1 MLIPMAVFSGGLAPV
16 VGKLV
21 DRINPRYIALFGL
34 LLFAVSLY
42 WYSIW
47 LDPNP
52 DLAWRLLIPSG
63 VLGIAMSCVW
73 SPISTTATY
82 NLPQA
87 QAGAGAGVYNT
98 TRQIGAVLGS
108 ASIAVLI
115 EARLGANGIHS
126 SASGA
131 EFGGTLPAPLQAG
144 FTDAMAQSMLLP
156 AAVALVGAV
165 IVIFFEK
172 HKKNDV
178 WDHALTE
185 QGARNAA
192 AAEAAATAGGEPSGT
207 SDPDATHGE
216 PVTAGVRVAPSP
228 PAAHGS
234 HAAPVPP
241 DGSAQSSGAPDG
253 QGAHGVRGTHGSHA
267 APVDPE

>member
-1 MLIPMAVFSGGLAPV
+1 V

-34 LLFAVSLY
+34 LLFAVALY
-42 WYSIW
+42 WYSVW

-63 VLGIAMSCVW
+63 VLGVAMSCVW

-156 AAVALVGAV
+156 AAVALLGAL

-172 HKKNDV
+172 HKKNDA

-192 AAEAAATAGGEPSGT
+192 AAEQATPL
-207 SDPDATHGE
+207 E
-216 PVTAGVRVAPSP
+216 PVTAGGRDS
-228 PAAHGS
+228 AHGS
-234 HAAPVPP
+234 HAAPV
-241 DGSAQSSGAPDG
+241 APDG
-253 QGAHGVRGTHGSHA
+253 AAQQTGAGEGHATHGAHA
-267 APVDPE
+267 AQVDPE